1 MILLIDNYDSFTH
14 NVYQYLSEI
23 TQDEIRV
30 VRNDRITTTEIEALS
45 PSHIVISPGP
55 GRPEEAGV
63 SVEAIRQFAGRVP
76 ILGVCLGHQAIGY
89 AFGAA
94 IVQASRIVHGKA
106 EPIQLD
112 GKGLFR
118 SISSPS
124 VFTRYHSLS
133 IDQSTIPDELEV
145 TATSPDGEVMGIR
158 HKTMVVEGVQFHPE
172 SFASDHGKKL
182 LSNFL
187 CYRREPFVAK
197 EMLSDLVAG
206 STLSRGDAA
215 NFMEEL
221 TEGNLTPA
229 QIAGFLV
236 AIAARGPRPE
246 EVAGCASVLQRKRI
260 PIVLDRPLL
269 DTCGTGGDGLGTFNI
284 SSLSALAAAAC
295 GATVAKHGN
304 RAVTSTSG
312 SADFYRELGIAV
324 DLPPDMTQQLIAEEG
339 FGFLFA
345 PIYHGAMRHAGPTRR
360 ELGVKTIMN
369 LLGPLVNPAAAQYQL
384 IGVYAKELVPI
395 VAEAA
400 HLLGIKRASVV
411 HGLDGIDEIS
421 ISASTRMITV
431 NEDGSST
438 DTTINPAEYGIT
450 GHRLEDLA
458 GGTAVEN
465 VALAREVLAG
475 KGRPAIRD
483 AVAINAAAA
492 LAIYGIADTI
502 GDGLKRVQSALSD
515 GSVSAYV
522 DRIVS
527 ASRKLAEKANKDRA

>member
-1 MILLIDNYDSFTH
+1 
-14 NVYQYLSEI
+14 
-23 TQDEIRV
+23 
-30 VRNDRITTTEIEALS
+30 
-45 PSHIVISPGP
+45 
-55 GRPEEAGV
+55 
-63 SVEAIRQFAGRVP
+63 
-76 ILGVCLGHQAIGY
+76 
-89 AFGAA
+89 
-94 IVQASRIVHGKA
+94 
-106 EPIQLD
+106 
-112 GKGLFR
+112 
-118 SISSPS
+118 
-124 VFTRYHSLS
+124 
-133 IDQSTIPDELEV
+133 
-145 TATSPDGEVMGIR
+145 
-158 HKTMVVEGVQFHPE
+158 
-172 SFASDHGKKL
+172 
-182 LSNFL
+182 
-187 CYRREPFVAK
+187 
-197 EMLSDLVAG
+197 
-206 STLSRGDAA
+206 
-215 NFMEEL
+215 
-221 TEGNLTPA
+221 
-229 QIAGFLV
+229 
-236 AIAARGPRPE
+236 
-246 EVAGCASVLQRKRI
+246 
-260 PIVLDRPLL
+260 
-269 DTCGTGGDGLGTFNI
+269 
-284 SSLSALAAAAC
+284 
-295 GATVAKHGN
+295 
-304 RAVTSTSG
+304 
-312 SADFYRELGIAV
+312 
-324 DLPPDMTQQLIAEEG
+324 
-339 FGFLFA
+339 
-345 PIYHGAMRHAGPTRR
+345 MRHAGPTRR

-438 DTTINPAEYGIT
+438 DTTIDPAEFGIT

-515 GSVSAYV
+515 GSVSEYV